1 MRLRP
6 PNAVLMGATPPGPEG
21 TPSGLRSEPRALASG
36 FSLAPSLAVL
46 ALALGFAGGCAVRY
60 PAVVPMREQQFRS
73 HDAAVALPLDKEGRS
88 QVANFL
94 EHGGN
99 RFGRNLAPDA
109 QAAGHQ
115 QILDALGVPGN
126 LKIRADLATS
136 DFCAIAALLCQAAPP
151 LRKRKAVTQ
160 VPDARNPQP
169 EVPDPIAVCDDEY
182 CWIFRQANNL
192 LTHLVVVRS
201 VRRHQP

>member
-1 MRLRP
+1 MRQ
-6 PNAVLMGATPPGPEG
+6 
-21 TPSGLRSEPRALASG
+21 
-36 FSLAPSLAVL
+36 
-46 ALALGFAGGCAVRY
+46 ALGWLLVWFASGCAVRY

-73 HDAAVALPLDKEGRS
+73 HDEAVALPLNQEERS
-88 QVANFL
+88 AVANFL

-99 RFGRNLAPDA
+99 RFGRNATPDA

-115 QILDALGVPGN
+115 LVLDALGMPGN

-136 DFCAIAALLCQAAPP
+136 DFCAIAAPLCQAAP
-151 LRKRKAVTQ
+151 LFRKRKAVTQ
-160 VPDARNPQP
+160 VPDARNRQP

-201 VRRHQP
+201 VRRAQP